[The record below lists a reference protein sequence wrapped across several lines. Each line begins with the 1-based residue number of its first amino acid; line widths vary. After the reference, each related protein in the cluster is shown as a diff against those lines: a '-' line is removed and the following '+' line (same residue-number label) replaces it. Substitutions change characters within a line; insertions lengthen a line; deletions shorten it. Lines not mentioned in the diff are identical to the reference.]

1 MRRWARA
8 DAGSWARARVGPLP
22 DVARALFVACTAVN
36 HAHKLA
42 ATWHSCVGLCVLVAG
57 GTPDTALSSL
67 CGLTGKL
74 QGAED
79 VFSMVW
85 IENWETFYAEAEK
98 LFLEHPEH
106 VSFSAG
112 LNFCFF

>member
-1 MRRWARA
+1 
-8 DAGSWARARVGPLP
+8 
-22 DVARALFVACTAVN
+22 
-36 HAHKLA
+36 
-42 ATWHSCVGLCVLVAG
+42 
-57 GTPDTALSSL
+57 
-67 CGLTGKL
+67 
-74 QGAED
+74 
-79 VFSMVW
+79 MVW